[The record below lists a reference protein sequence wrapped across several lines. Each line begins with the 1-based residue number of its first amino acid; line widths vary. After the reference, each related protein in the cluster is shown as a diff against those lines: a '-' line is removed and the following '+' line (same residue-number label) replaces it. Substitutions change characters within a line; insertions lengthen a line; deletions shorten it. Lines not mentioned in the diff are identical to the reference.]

1 MKILKDI
8 YIKNK
13 LLFKLKKKLRE
24 IKNYNLIKLN

>member
-13 LLFKLKKKLRE
+13 LLLKLKKKMRE

>member
-13 LLFKLKKKLRE
+13 LLFKLKKKMRE